1 MSTTRQAEN
10 RLLRI
15 SQAAEYLNVS
25 DRFIRRLV
33 AERRIDF
40 IKVGRFVR
48 IGQDALEA
56 FLSEGR
62 VERVR

>member
-1 MSTTRQAEN
+1 MSTTRHAEY

-15 SQAAEYLNVS
+15 SEAAEYLNVS

-48 IGQDALEA
+48 IGQDALDS
-56 FLSEGR
+56 FLSEGT